1 MYLLS
6 TMGDEASTHTVVGIC
21 VNESTCQKPRVSTH
35 TRLRF
40 IGELRMPPILV
51 FIVWCWWWS
60 RIQCRQ
66 HLFSESDL
74 KRKSYFSH
82 QIYIVVR
89 GSCVWELGSSMCV
102 LQYTQYIAVFLTQ
115 QESISKA
122 SHSCRGSYVKTKCA
136 RFMLVRSGTGDPKHI
151 TIRLDNNE
159 RLVLPNNPSSTI
171 HY

>member
-115 QESISKA
+115 VVGKHLKGIAQLS
-122 SHSCRGSYVKTKCA
+122 
-136 RFMLVRSGTGDPKHI
+136 RFVCE
-151 TIRLDNNE
+151 NE
-159 RLVLPNNPSSTI
+159 VCKI
-171 HY
+171 HACEKWNR